1 MVQHSTSRLL
11 PFKLVDEWAN
21 PCTTL
26 PSWTLTPLASLL
38 QSDTPEMA
46 TTRKGPRAP
55 AAASGFK
62 LATAKLSGG
71 QGTDHFSKV
80 SAPVGEYSVTFQSC
94 HAGKVLTTVEPLRV
108 SVIKSALPGSVQWML
123 PEEQEHQADHLP
135 DITLS
140 WPPLNQAGEHV
151 TSSCTVQ
158 LSALAGNSS
167 IRQRCPCVYVYNLDQ
182 STIGSAI

>member
-1 MVQHSTSRLL
+1 MVQHSSSRPL

-21 PCTTL
+21 TCTTL

-55 AAASGFK
+55 AAAAGFK

-80 SAPVGEYSVTFQSC
+80 SAPAGEYNVTFQSC
-94 HAGKVLTTVEPLRV
+94 HAGKMLATLEPLRV
-108 SVIKSALPGSVQWML
+108 TVIKSALPGSLKWML
-123 PEEQEHQADHLP
+123 PEEQEHQAANLP
-135 DITLS
+135 DVTLS
-140 WPPLNQAGEHV
+140 WPPSNSAGEHV
-151 TSSCTVQ
+151 SSC
-158 LSALAGNSS
+158 S
-167 IRQRCPCVYVYNLDQ
+167 
-182 STIGSAI
+182 

>member
-1 MVQHSTSRLL
+1 MVQHSSSRPL

-21 PCTTL
+21 TCTTL
-26 PSWTLTPLASLL
+26 PCCTLTPVASLL
-38 QSDTPEMA
+38 QPDTPEMA
-46 TTRKGPRAP
+46 TTRKGPKAP
-55 AAASGFK
+55 AAAAGFK

-80 SAPVGEYSVTFQSC
+80 SAPVGEYNVTFQSC
-94 HAGKVLTTVEPLRV
+94 HAGKMLTTVEPLRV
-108 SVIKSALPGSVQWML
+108 TVIKSALPGSVKWIL

-151 TSSCTVQ
+151 SSC
-158 LSALAGNSS
+158 S
-167 IRQRCPCVYVYNLDQ
+167 
-182 STIGSAI
+182 

>member
-1 MVQHSTSRLL
+1 MVQHSSSRPL

-21 PCTTL
+21 TCTTL

-55 AAASGFK
+55 AATAGFK

-80 SAPVGEYSVTFQSC
+80 SASVGEYNVTFQSC
-94 HAGKVLTTVEPLRV
+94 YAGKMLTTLEPLRV
-108 SVIKSALPGSVQWML
+108 SVIKSALPGSVKWLL
-123 PEEQEHQADHLP
+123 PEEQQHQAGHLP

-140 WPPLNQAGEHV
+140 WPPSNQAGEHA
-151 TSSCTVQ
+151 SASC
-158 LSALAGNSS
+158 S
-167 IRQRCPCVYVYNLDQ
+167 
-182 STIGSAI
+182 